1 MLESA
6 VQSRT
11 QVEFCRVT
19 GGQIFRNNS
28 GACEDKTGRLIRYGL
43 GNVSAQHVRRFASSD
58 LIGVTPVVIQ
68 PHHVGQT
75 LGVFTALE
83 CKKSDWHMTPSDA
96 RAQAQQRWM
105 QLVLDCGGIASF
117 ITDPAQVQEVCRL

>member
-1 MLESA
+1 MLESV

-11 QVEFCRVT
+11 RLAMAELGAQVW
-19 GGQIFRNNS
+19 RNNV
-28 GACEDKTGRLIRYGL
+28 GACEDQSGRIIRYGL
-43 GNVSAQHVRRFASSD
+43 CNESAQMNRHLKSSD

-117 ITDPAQVQEVCRL
+117 ITDPAQVQQVCRL